1 MSDIIE
7 HRPFTPIHRLRSEL
21 DRLFSNG
28 FPGFWGE
35 ESGSR
40 MWSPRLDFSET
51 EKEYLAQMDLP
62 GMDKENI
69 QVKVENHQ
77 LIVSG
82 ERKEETRDE
91 NKNYLK
97 VERSHGSF
105 YRSIPLPDN
114 AKIDAI
120 DAEMKNGVLMVHLPK
135 SKKSNGK
142 VVKVK

>member
-7 HRPFTPIHRLRSEL
+7 HRSFTPILRLRSEL

-28 FPGFWGE
+28 FPGLWGE
-35 ESGSR
+35 EGGSR

-62 GMDKENI
+62 GMDKENV

-82 ERKEETRDE
+82 ERKEERRDE

-114 AKIDAI
+114 AKADAI
-120 DAEMKNGVLMVHLPK
+120 DAEIKNGVLMVHLPK